1 MRVLH
6 TIAEAYRRPLR
17 ELGSLTHTPVHGTQV
32 TCPFTGA
39 TNDLVGCVSCPL
51 YVRTQVFEIGT
62 GQWSQTVV
70 ACDAARLSPTTR
82 PPGASTN

>member
-1 MRVLH
+1 MRIL
-6 TIAEAYRRPLR
+6 TAIAEAYRQPLH
-17 ELGSLTHTPVHGTQV
+17 ELASLTHTPVHGTQV
-32 TCPFTGA
+32 TCPFTSV
-39 TNDLVGCVSCPL
+39 TNELSNCVSCPL
-51 YVRTQVFEIGT
+51 YVRTQVFEIAG